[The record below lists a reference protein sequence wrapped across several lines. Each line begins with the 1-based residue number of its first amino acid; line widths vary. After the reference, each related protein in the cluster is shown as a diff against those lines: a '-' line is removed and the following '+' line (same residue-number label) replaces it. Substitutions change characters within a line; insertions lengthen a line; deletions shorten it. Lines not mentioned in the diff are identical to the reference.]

1 MKLLEAQKDLAKY
14 DNNLNTVSQQIPV
27 TDSDVIYSSKGIPIS
42 PIMSPVKSAEEL
54 RRTLEKG
61 KDKI

>member
-1 MKLLEAQKDLAKY
+1 MKLLEAQNDLAKY

-27 TDSDVIYSSKGIPIS
+27 TDSEVIYSSKGIRIS
-42 PIMSPVKSAEEL
+42 PIMSPVKSAVEL

-61 KDKI
+61 KDKV